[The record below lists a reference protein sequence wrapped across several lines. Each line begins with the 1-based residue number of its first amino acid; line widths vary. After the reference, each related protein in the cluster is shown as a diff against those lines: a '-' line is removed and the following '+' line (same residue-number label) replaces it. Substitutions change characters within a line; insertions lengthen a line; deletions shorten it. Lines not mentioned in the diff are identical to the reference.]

1 MDDLEDFEFDQ
12 TQRLISVESF
22 ELGIQKVLVLS
33 FEGVEELSTLSRFR
47 LEVLTKGR
55 SLKPSEILGKRLGV
69 AIRFRE
75 QVRTFYGIVSHFE
88 ILRSS
93 LREYHLHLVELVPP
107 AWLLTLN
114 QRYRIF
120 TQAESPE
127 IIRQV
132 LSEWDL
138 SYLPKQVGDEREYW
152 VQYAESDFNFVSR
165 LWEEEGL
172 FYRFDHASPECTLI
186 VGDAASDYTK
196 GTPETLEMSDADDS
210 FQAQYRIGPSS
221 FKHASWDFK
230 TVSLVE
236 AEINGLPKV
245 QPAGLAARDVYEY
258 PGRHEKDAE
267 ANRLVKARMEEQ
279 ESAFVWI
286 AGASTECMIETGAKY
301 KVGGQIVDLPA
312 EGQTSDSY
320 VVLRVE
326 HQARDFGLTPF
337 EGGSDYSNTFVCMP
351 ADFQFRPARVT
362 PRPFIR
368 GPQTAIVT
376 DTPDEFGR
384 AKLKFHWDES
394 EKSFWVRVAQNWAF
408 NTMGTQFFARVNS
421 EVVVE
426 FLNGDPDHP
435 IVVGMVY
442 NGNNMP
448 PFAVPDNKT
457 QSGIR
462 GANWGDAGAADVSNE
477 LRFEDASGS
486 EEIYLHAQKDFRRV
500 VQHDDTLSVQTGNRT
515 IDIAQ
520 GNYSM
525 TLDLG
530 AASTTAEQSIT
541 LTVGASSIKLDQ
553 TGITIKAPM
562 ISVEGDIQVDVKAPM
577 ITVDA
582 DATLTL
588 KGGITMIN

>member
-1 MDDLEDFEFDQ
+1 MNDLEDFEFDQ

-22 ELGIQKVLVLS
+22 EPGIRKILVVS

-47 LEVLTKGR
+47 LEILSKGR
-55 SLKPSEILGKRLGV
+55 TLKPSEILGEKLGV

-75 QVRTFYGIVSHFE
+75 QVRTFHGIVSHFE

-93 LREYHLHLVELVPP
+93 LRGYHLHLVELVPP

-114 QRYRIF
+114 QKYRIF
-120 TQAESPE
+120 TQAKSPD
-127 IIRQV
+127 IIQQV
-132 LSEWDL
+132 LNDSGF
-138 SYLPKQVGDEREYW
+138 SYVPKDVGDEREYW

-172 FYRFDHASPECTLI
+172 FYRFDHSSPECTLI
-186 VGDAASDYTK
+186 VGDASSDYTK

-236 AEINGLPKV
+236 AEVNGLPKA
-245 QPAGLAARDVYEY
+245 QPSGLSPRDVYEY
-258 PGRHEKDAE
+258 PGRHENDGE
-267 ANRLVKARMEEQ
+267 ASRLAKARMEEQ
-279 ESAFVWI
+279 ESGFVCI
-286 AGASTECMIETGAKY
+286 AGAGSECMIETGAKY
-301 KVGGQIVDLPA
+301 KVGGQIVELPA
-312 EGQTSDSY
+312 AGQTSDTY

-326 HQARDFGLTPF
+326 HQARDFGLTEF

-351 ADFQFRPARVT
+351 ADLQFRPPRVT

-368 GPQTAIVT
+368 GPQTAIVV
-376 DTPDEFGR
+376 DTPDEYGR
-384 AKLKFHWDES
+384 AKVKFNWDES
-394 EKSFWVRVAQNWAF
+394 ETSFWVRVAQNWAF
-408 NTMGTQFFARVNS
+408 NTMGTQFFARIGS

-435 IVVGMVY
+435 IIVGMVY

-448 PFAVPDNKT
+448 PFAVPGNKT

-462 GANWGDAGAADVSNE
+462 GANWGDAGTEDVSNE
-477 LRFEDASGS
+477 LRFEDDSGK

-500 VQHDDTLSVQTGNRT
+500 VQHNDTLTVQTGDRA
-515 IDIAQ
+515 IDIQQ
-520 GNYSM
+520 GNHS
-525 TLDLG
+525 LNVDLG
-530 AASTTAEQSIT
+530 ATSSTAEQSIT
-541 LTVGASSIKLDQ
+541 LTVGSSSITIDQ
-553 TGITIKAPM
+553 TGITIKAMM
-562 ISVEGDIQVDVKAPM
+562 ISIEGQVQVDIKGLMTSVN
-577 ITVDA
+577 A
-582 DATLTL
+582 DAML
-588 KGGITMIN
+588 KLVGAITMIN